1 MESET
6 FESTREKKNTGYT
19 YWKRE
24 IADSHLLPSSE
35 PRRIEHS
42 SSEESLKAT
51 SSGQSLVSRWN
62 SGTTYEEKNV
72 TDRAYRILADIL
84 SQLPMIEDYEFD
96 IKSPSKC
103 FKGEVHAH
111 AVRGKPRIGYEF
123 ESITLTMSSDSTD
136 NIDVEILDVD
146 STDPDGFSIKF
157 SSSSF
162 LHSQTVKQHLKK
174 HITDAMSE
182 MVNRLLQSSE

>member
-1 MESET
+1 MDSET
-6 FESTREKKNTGYT
+6 LESTGDKKNTGYT

-24 IADSHLLPSSE
+24 ISDSHLLPSSE

-72 TDRAYRILADIL
+72 TDRATRILADIL
-84 SQLPMIEDYEFD
+84 SGLPMIEDYEFE
-96 IKSPSKC
+96 IKNPSKY

-123 ESITLTMSSDSTD
+123 ESLTLTMSSDSNET
-136 NIDVEILDVD
+136 IDVEILDVD
-146 STDPDGFSIKF
+146 STDPDGFSITF
-157 SSSSF
+157 SPTTF
-162 LHSQTVKQHLKK
+162 PHSQTVKKLLKK

-182 MVNRLLQSSE
+182 MVNRLLHE

>member
-1 MESET
+1 MEG
-6 FESTREKKNTGYT
+6 ESIEATSSKKNTGYT

-35 PRRIEHS
+35 PKRIEHS
-42 SSEESLKAT
+42 SSEESLNAT
-51 SSGQSLVSRWN
+51 SSGQSLLSRWN

-72 TDRAYRILADIL
+72 TERATRILGEIL
-84 SQLPMIEDYEFD
+84 SKIPSVDNYDFEL
-96 IKSPSKC
+96 KSDTK
-103 FKGEVHAH
+103 FYKGEVHAH

-123 ESITLTMSSDSTD
+123 ESLTLVMASDNHD

-157 SSSSF
+157 STTKF
-162 LHSQTVKQHLKK
+162 PHATAVKKHLTK

>member
-1 MESET
+1 MEG
-6 FESTREKKNTGYT
+6 ESIEATSSKKNIGYT

-35 PRRIEHS
+35 PKRIEHS
-42 SSEESLKAT
+42 SSEESLNAA
-51 SSGQSLVSRWN
+51 SSGQSLLSRWN

-72 TDRAYRILADIL
+72 TERATRILGEIL
-84 SQLPMIEDYEFD
+84 SKIPSVDNYDFEL
-96 IKSPSKC
+96 KSESK
-103 FKGEVHAH
+103 FYKGEVHAH

-123 ESITLTMSSDSTD
+123 ESLTLVMASDNHD

-157 SSSSF
+157 STTKF
-162 LHSQTVKQHLKK
+162 PHATAVKKHLTK